1 MLEMKHQ
8 TINTD
13 ESKKRSKDGHER
25 IELINQ
31 MKLKVKDIFCE
42 HWLFKWLL
50 TIFIHT
56 ARHKKAASSS
66 VYYSRKKM

>member
-1 MLEMKHQ
+1 MCLEMLEMKHQ

-42 HWLFKWLL
+42 H
-50 TIFIHT
+50 
-56 ARHKKAASSS
+56 
-66 VYYSRKKM
+66 